1 MLRWNTK
8 ATAILALAA
17 LVVVAD
23 QLANFTWRALILS
36 W

>member
-8 ATAILALAA
+8 ATAILALTA
-17 LVVVAD
+17 LVVLAD
-23 QLANFTWRALILS
+23 QLANFTWRALTLT